1 MTTTRGVFSNGLANI
16 TCYRIPVV
24 VETSLRSLLAFAEAR
39 HGSCSD
45 SASREIA
52 VRRSTDAGRSWG
64 PVVFAAGPLVQN
76 PVAATT
82 TTSGRVVLVFASKNA
97 SGNLAGNG
105 AAFSDDDGLSWTQ
118 RAVDFGVAS
127 GWMPGPGAAAVLGDR
142 IVVASHRGQNQID
155 YSSYSDDDGETW
167 TTSPSFLEGVNE
179 AAIAPIEGGVML
191 NMRNKNAPTEGRA
204 ISRSRDGGETWDPVT
219 FDPTLVSPVCEAS
232 LVRINGSLFSNPASA
247 TARVN
252 LTVRRSDDDGVSWL
266 ASTLVVDAD
275 HPTATRASFPAAGKT
290 SIDFATFALD
300 AASWPKHQPDSSS
313 SSSSRDALVVAVN

>member
-167 TTSPSFLEGVNE
+167 TTS
-179 AAIAPIEGGVML
+179 
-191 NMRNKNAPTEGRA
+191 RA

-232 LVRINGSLFSNPASA
+232 LVRINGSLFFSNPASA

-266 ASTLVVDAD
+266 ASTLVVDAGPSYGYSCLVPGGVHD
-275 HPTATRASFPAAGKT
+275 ATALLGGILYEAAGKT